1 MTQSIWLD
9 RAYSRPARQLGE
21 RAFGSPLPSA
31 AEFARGG
38 PFPCSATLSDELTRN
53 SEHHARLE
61 CEAKPIGPRTSALDL
76 LPRGG
81 GNAADAKH
89 YPIVFD
95 ILLPI
100 DEGLGSTSSRERRRC
115 RVRSHTCTTG
125 RLFSS

>member
-1 MTQSIWLD
+1 MTRSIWLD
-9 RAYSRPARQLGE
+9 RAYSRTARQLGE
-21 RAFGSPLPSA
+21 RALGSFPPGA

-38 PFPCSATLSDELTRN
+38 PFLRSA
-53 SEHHARLE
+53 
-61 CEAKPIGPRTSALDL
+61 ALDL
-76 LPRGG
+76 FPRGG
-81 GNAADAKH
+81 GNAADAKR